1 MGTGIVSSIL
11 SLCSIC
17 LTGKA
22 KSTNG
27 ACKVPVCSTRWRK
40 LKKKKKVPS
49 PVADTTTT
57 PKQGKFRF
65 SVGNL
70 VSEVHTTGYNLYVSN
85 TRPLKIFS
93 TLMFCDIYHSA
104 SPASQRGNLGHR
116 EYEIYSKLCLN

>member
-40 LKKKKKVPS
+40 LKKKKSLALWQIQPQHQNK
-49 PVADTTTT
+49 
-57 PKQGKFRF
+57 
-65 SVGNL
+65 GNL
-70 VSEVHTTGYNLYVSN
+70 DLVWVTLYQKS
-85 TRPLKIFS
+85 TPLATICMYLIPDS
-93 TLMFCDIYHSA
+93 
-104 SPASQRGNLGHR
+104 
-116 EYEIYSKLCLN
+116 